1 MDLPRAPLPRMARVR
16 QQLPD
21 EHLPDAAGAV
31 RAALANGLLSARIKP
46 GQRVAITAGSRGIAD
61 IQTVIRTVVEELRAV
76 GAQPFVVPAM
86 GSHGGATVE
95 GQRAVLAEYG
105 ITEPEVG
112 APILATMETVE
123 VGALEDGTPCY
134 MDRNA
139 WEGDAVVVVGRVKA
153 HTAFRA
159 DIESGLCK
167 MLAIGLGKQRGA
179 DTNHAR
185 GLAETIPA
193 AASVILSTGKVA
205 LGLGL
210 VENAYHKLHTVRAVG
225 PDAFHDADRELLRLA
240 NGLLPRVPFDELDLL
255 IVDELGKNV
264 SGSGM
269 DYNVVGMWRRI
280 GGERRPLFKRI
291 AVLDITPQSEG
302 NGLGV
307 GIADFTTRRLF
318 EQLDLQKT
326 YMNGLTANAY
336 DAIKIPIVMASD
348 REACE
353 AALKAANATGPARVA
368 WIKNTLELQELLVSE
383 ALLPEVERIP
393 TLVVDGP
400 ASDLE
405 IDDAGSFIRDGG
417 RALLAAEAGITSRR

>member
-21 EHLPDAAGAV
+21 EHLPDVAGAV
-31 RAALANGLLSARIKP
+31 RDALTQGGLPQKVRP

-61 IQTVIRTVVEELRAV
+61 IQTVIRTVAEALRTV
-76 GAQPFVVPAM
+76 GAEPFVVPAM
-86 GSHGGATVE
+86 GSHGGATVA

-105 ITEPEVG
+105 ITEAEVG
-112 APILATMETVE
+112 APILATMETAE
-123 VGALEDGTPCY
+123 VGALDDGTPCY

-139 WEGDAVVVVGRVKA
+139 WESDAVVVVGRVKA

-179 DTNHAR
+179 ETNHAR

-193 AASVILSTGKVA
+193 VASVILGTGKVV
-205 LGLGL
+205 LGVGL
-210 VENAYHKLHTVRAVG
+210 VENAYHKLHTIRAVG
-225 PDAFHDADRELLRLA
+225 ADGFHEADRELLKLA
-240 NGLLPRVPFDELDLL
+240 NSLLPRVPFDKLDLL
-255 IVDELGKNV
+255 IVDELGKNI

-280 GGERRPLFKRI
+280 GGEQRPLFKRI
-291 AVLDITPQSEG
+291 AVLSITPQSEG

-307 GIADFTTRRLF
+307 GIADFTTRRVF
-318 EQLDLQKT
+318 DQLDLQKT

-348 REACE
+348 LEACE
-353 AALKAANATGPARVA
+353 AALKAANVSAPPRIA

-383 ALLPEVERIP
+383 ALLPEVASIP
-393 TLVVDGP
+393 SLVVDGP
-400 ASDLE
+400 ASDLAVDE
-405 IDDAGSFIRDGG
+405 HGSFVRERG
-417 RALLAAEAGITSRR
+417 RVLLASEASAAIGR